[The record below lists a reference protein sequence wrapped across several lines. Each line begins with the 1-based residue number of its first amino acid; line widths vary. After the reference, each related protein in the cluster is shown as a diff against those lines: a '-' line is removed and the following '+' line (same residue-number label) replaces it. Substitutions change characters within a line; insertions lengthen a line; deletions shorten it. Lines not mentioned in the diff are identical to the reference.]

1 MTWARLRPRL
11 LAVLALVLAAVGG
24 VAAGVALD
32 QSMSQSRH
40 LGFLARGTAFR
51 PPPNRHPRS
60 ELLDRLDASL
70 DLTQEQRVRVDSVLA
85 RREADMRAL
94 RDQVRPRFDSIAGR
108 TRTDLLQIL
117 TPKQRERFEELG
129 RRAEHE

>member
-1 MTWARLRPRL
+1 MIWARLRPRL
-11 LAVLALVLAAVGG
+11 LAVLALLLAAVGG

-60 ELLDRLDASL
+60 ELLDRLDTSL
-70 DLTQEQRVRVDSVLA
+70 DLSGEQRIRVDSVLA
-85 RREADMRAL
+85 RREAEMRAL
-94 RDQVRPRFDSIAGR
+94 RNQVRPRFDSIAGR
-108 TRTDLLQIL
+108 ARTELLQVL
-117 TPKQRERFEELG
+117 TPEQRARFEALG
-129 RRAEHE
+129 RGADHD

>member
-1 MTWARLRPRL
+1 MTWAGLRPRL

-70 DLTQEQRVRVDSVLA
+70 DLTQAQRVRVDSVLA

>member
-11 LAVLALVLAAVGG
+11 LAVLALLLAAVGG

-70 DLTQEQRVRVDSVLA
+70 DLTGDQRVRVDSVLA
-85 RREADMRAL
+85 RREAEMRAL
-94 RDQVRPRFDSIAGR
+94 RNQVRPRFDSIAGR

-117 TPKQRERFEELG
+117 TPEQRARFEELG
-129 RRAEHE
+129 RGADHE